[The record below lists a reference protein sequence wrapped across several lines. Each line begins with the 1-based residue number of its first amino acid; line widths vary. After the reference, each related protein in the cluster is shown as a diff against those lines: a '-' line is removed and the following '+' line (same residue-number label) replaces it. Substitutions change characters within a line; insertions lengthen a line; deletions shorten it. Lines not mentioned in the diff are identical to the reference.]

1 MENPSRAESAETEA
15 LRYAY
20 PPRASI
26 VCPKCGNLRSF
37 PLIGIEH
44 HTLAYAGVCGASIEP
59 GIWCDAMLQ
68 LEVTSHLWPA
78 T

>member
-1 MENPSRAESAETEA
+1 MEDRAESSETEA

-26 VCPKCGNLRSF
+26 VCPRCGNLRSF
-37 PLIGIEH
+37 PLAEIVQY
-44 HTLAYAGVCGASIEP
+44 TLSYAGVCGAGIEP
-59 GIWCDAMLQ
+59 DLWCDAMLH